1 MSEVKTLKDAVAK
14 ALYLEFRNENNTYQ
28 VIVTP
33 EVVDFHG
40 NVRKAT
46 SITRKISSWHP
57 RRNWN
62 FEVSR
67 EGIFSGRRD
76 PSTGGVIAT
85 DKSTAVSLAIQSIP
99 LGLTQNLARL
109 VSQGYTMFKAPIA
122 VEMSFEDVDTIQA
135 SKTPLGLIR
144 RIQRTRVAAGWGE
157 DYLNPLPVVPT
168 PAV

>member
-40 NVRKAT
+40 NVRKSTAL
-46 SITRKISSWHP
+46 TRKISVWHP

-67 EGIFSGRRD
+67 EGIFSNRRD
-76 PSTGGVIAT
+76 PSTGGVLEADKPTAT
-85 DKSTAVSLAIQSIP
+85 ALALQSMP
-99 LGLTQNLARL
+99 LGLSQNLGRL
-109 VSQGYTMFKAPIA
+109 VSQGYEMFKTPIA
-122 VEMSFEDVDTIQA
+122 VEMSYEDVDTIQA
-135 SKTPLGLIR
+135 MKTPLGLVR
-144 RIQRTRVAAGWGE
+144 RIQRTRVANGWGE
-157 DYLNPLPVVPT
+157 DYLNPLPAT